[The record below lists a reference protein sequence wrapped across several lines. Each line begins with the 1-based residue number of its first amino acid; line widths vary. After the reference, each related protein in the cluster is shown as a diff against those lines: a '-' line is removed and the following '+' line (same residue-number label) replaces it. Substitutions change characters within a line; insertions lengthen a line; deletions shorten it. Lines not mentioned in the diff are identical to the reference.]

1 MQSFLKAPHHAPCQ
15 SDYYGHD
22 STEYAHRCWLADIID
37 RRNQAIDMMS
47 SWRNTRRRIT
57 RKRKFSTCSPTLIY
71 ETVTNPP
78 SVTPTE
84 LAMAGGAS
92 DSAIRQK
99 LTKKA
104 NQAGVQHANDLLQ
117 LIWGDNSAELRQLWG
132 TPSQIRA
139 KLLVMA
145 KNSDHVLDP
154 GKFFPADTVFDN
166 DPWGKFV
173 GNKPTDP
180 LATSSST
187 SSSKGTSKGQH
198 DPSIQ
203 IAKFEQQVL
212 LSELVTSSGTV
223 LARLHV
229 AELGAHSTGYML
241 CHSSNLAS
249 MLENAQVSAGP
260 IAILTHRAA
269 MVSGHTPSAQ
279 VQVVVQVGETKKV
292 LHLAVYLRGLDTIE

>member
-1 MQSFLKAPHHAPCQ
+1 MQTFLKAPHHAPCQ

-22 STEYAHRCWLADIID
+22 SSEYAHRCWLADIID
-37 RRNQAIDMMS
+37 RRNQAIDMLS
-47 SWRNTRRRIT
+47 SWRNSRRRIT
-57 RKRKFSTCSPTLIY
+57 RKRKFSTCCPTLIY

-92 DSAIRQK
+92 DSAIRQR
-99 LTKKA
+99 LAKKA
-104 NQAGVQHANDLLQ
+104 NQAGVQHSNDLLQ
-117 LIWGDNSAELRQLWG
+117 LIWGGNAAELRQLWG
-132 TPSQIRA
+132 TPAQIRA

-166 DPWGKFV
+166 DPWSKFA
-173 GNKPTDP
+173 GSKPTDP
-180 LATSSST
+180 LATST
-187 SSSKGTSKGQH
+187 SSSSAKGTSKGQH

-212 LSELVTSSGTV
+212 LSELVTSTGTV

-229 AELGAHSTGYML
+229 AELGAHSKGYML

-249 MLENAQVSAGP
+249 MLENAQ
-260 IAILTHRAA
+260 
-269 MVSGHTPSAQ
+269 
-279 VQVVVQVGETKKV
+279 
-292 LHLAVYLRGLDTIE
+292 